1 MAFHFLKLYFLSITV
16 YFLNFDIIT
25 ALIINLTS
33 NIIFSILGILFIR
46 KWITFTFEKFYKKEL
61 ILFAIPIGLAC
72 IIESFMPV
80 IERQLILKYL
90 SLHNLGIYAAT
101 KIAMIISLLIGAF
114 QICWDPMALSI
125 FKEKNASKHIIKYP
139 KYFVF

>member
-1 MAFHFLKLYFLSITV
+1 MAFHFLKLYFYLSLYI
-16 YFLNFDIIT
+16 LNFDIIT

-90 SLHNLGIYAAT
+90 SLHNLGIYAAAT

-125 FKEKNASKHIIKYP
+125 FKEKCI
-139 KYFVF
+139 